1 MIEFK
6 KLNLNEKIVSEL
18 EKKGYTQPTP
28 IQEQAIPHILEGKD
42 LLGIAQTGTG
52 KTAAFALPII
62 DRLTKNP
69 VSVRTNNVRCLVLT
83 PTRELASQIADN
95 IEVYGAQFKLKHA
108 VIFGGVNEKAQI
120 KKLAQGM
127 DILIATPGRL
137 LDLMGQGYL
146 QFTQLEIFVL
156 DEADRMLDMGFF
168 NDVQKIIQRLPN
180 KRQTLFFSATMSPTI
195 GSLANQILNN
205 PVKVEITPAFTTV
218 EKITQ
223 KIYMVDRSHKASL
236 LKNILKQED
245 VKHALVFSQTK
256 HGANKIVDFLK
267 THGIKVAA
275 IHGNKSQGAREAALS
290 DFKSGK
296 VTVLVATDIAARG
309 IDVPGISHVIN
320 YNIPQDPESYV
331 HRIGRTARAGRE
343 GVAISFCDNSEM
355 ELLRA
360 VEKTIKT
367 KIPVDET
374 HPYHGVAGV
383 AGAPR
388 ESSFS
393 RGSSDRN
400 SNRDFKPR
408 HSSSRSFE
416 GGRSNED
423 RRRAGWK
430 TEVGSSRPLP
440 PKSRFSRD
448 DRRDSRSD
456 FRSDS
461 RSNSSD
467 DRGNRSFAPRDNNR
481 SDRPEGRFNRN
492 DARPNNRSFGDR
504 KPRSGEGEG
513 SKFSFKKKLSSFFG
527 FKKKEDGEFREG
539 IVDRRP
545 DRQDRPARPFGA
557 KKPFHKRSGTGPSRG
572 PRGGRSF
579 SGGKPKSFSN

>member
-28 IQEQAIPHILEGKD
+28 IQEQAIPHVLEGKD

-62 DRLTKNP
+62 DRLTKNHIN
-69 VSVRTNNVRCLVLT
+69 VRTNNVRCLILT

-120 KKLAQGM
+120 KNLAQGM

-195 GSLANQILNN
+195 SALANQILVS

-218 EKITQ
+218 EKISQ
-223 KIYMVDRSHKASL
+223 KIYMVDRSHKAAL
-236 LKNILKQED
+236 LKTVLKSDD
-245 VKHALVFSQTK
+245 VKNALVFSQTK
-256 HGANKIVDFLK
+256 HGANKVVEFLK
-267 THGIKVAA
+267 SHGIKVAA
-275 IHGNKSQGAREAALS
+275 IHGNKSQGAREKALA
-290 DFKSGK
+290 DFKTGE
-296 VTVLVATDIAARG
+296 VNVLVATDIAARG

-343 GVAISFCDNSEM
+343 GIAISFCDNSEI

-374 HPYHGVAGV
+374 HAYHGVEGRKESH
-383 AGAPR
+383 AP
-388 ESSFS
+388 SH
-393 RGSSDRN
+393 
-400 SNRDFKPR
+400 FKSYNNF
-408 HSSSRSFE
+408 SSSHQSR
-416 GGRSNED
+416 GRSNED
-423 RRRAGWK
+423 RRRANWK
-430 TEVGSSRPLP
+430 RDDERPNRDSRNDRPNRDSRDGNRFERSEGRNEGRSENRSHGHFRNRDENNSRPNNNR
-440 PKSRFSRD
+440 RFD
-448 DRRDSRSD
+448 DRR
-456 FRSDS
+456 
-461 RSNSSD
+461 
-467 DRGNRSFAPRDNNR
+467 
-481 SDRPEGRFNRN
+481 EKRN
-492 DARPNNRSFGDR
+492 
-504 KPRSGEGEG
+504 GEES
-513 SKFSFKKKLSSFFG
+513 SKFSFKKKLKSFFG
-527 FKKKEDGEFREG
+527 FKKKEDGAAS
-539 IVDRRP
+539 DRPRSDRSHSDRP
-545 DRQDRPARPFGA
+545 GSDRQDRPSRPFG
-557 KKPFHKRSGTGPSRG
+557 KKPFHKRSGSR
-572 PRGGRSF
+572 PNH
-579 SGGKPKSFSN
+579 SGGNRSGSGFGGNRNKKF